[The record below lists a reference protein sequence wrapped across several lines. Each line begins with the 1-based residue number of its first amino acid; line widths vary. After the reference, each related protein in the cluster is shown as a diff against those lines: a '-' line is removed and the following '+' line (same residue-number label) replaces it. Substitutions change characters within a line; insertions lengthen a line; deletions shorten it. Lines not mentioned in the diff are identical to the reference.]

1 MNWVLNSLIGYDM
14 ITAEQLRCKVRQ
26 LINESNDDAAVTLL
40 TDDTKMLDR
49 HIDALMP
56 DAVLLVQRN
65 KAVGAVNPKS
75 AVAAAVPDENDGAG
89 YILLPDDFV
98 QLLSLRMSG
107 WSAPCRR
114 VYAANSQV
122 ALMQHNRYTR
132 SGGVRPVCSEDILPS
147 GERCLRYWWLP
158 KGEQPVVEHF
168 IYEARYDA
176 VKGLSGDDEA
186 LHKAVAYYCA
196 ALLMNIF
203 GRGDMA
209 AVFMNTAAALCTNV
223 EHTNEKQ

>member
-1 MNWVLNSLIGYDM
+1 M

-26 LINESNDDAAVTLL
+26 LINESDDDGAVTLL

-65 KAVGAVNPKS
+65 KTRGVVNPKS
-75 AVAAAVPDENDGAG
+75 AVAAAVPAEKDGDGTG

-98 QLLSLRMSG
+98 QLVSLRMSG
-107 WSAPCRR
+107 WSAPCTR

-122 ALMQHNRYTR
+122 ALMQHNRYAR

-158 KGEQPVVEHF
+158 KGEQPVVEHL

-176 VKGLSGDDEA
+176 LKGLSGDDEA

-196 ALLMNIF
+196 ALLMNVF

-209 AVFMNTAAALCTNV
+209 AVFMNTAAALCANV
-223 EHTNEKQ
+223 EHINEKL